1 MCDRTDQERLQGR
14 WSTNPALPS
23 QGDSRSR
30 GAQAEPSQAARGMRT
45 DASVAEAEGTGMRAE
60 ALGSE
65 RSSWAMARTPRAPGQ
80 SGQGVKK
87 TNLPVE
93 GRLAA
98 ETVQE

>member
-1 MCDRTDQERLQGR
+1 
-14 WSTNPALPS
+14 
-23 QGDSRSR
+23 
-30 GAQAEPSQAARGMRT
+30 MRT
-45 DASVAEAEGTGMRAE
+45 E

-65 RSSWAMARTPRAPGQ
+65 PSSWAMARTPTGPGQ
-80 SGQGVKK
+80 RGQDMKK